1 VALVA
6 ELLPEDEPEFTD
18 LVEVLGIADAGQ
30 IPLIKSILEAEEIP
44 YLAQGENFN
53 LARNIPVRFL
63 VPKKYL
69 VQARDVLVD
78 FPLADSEILN
88 GARSIDCDHKSAT
101 KVCSNEDMQ
110 ERRSHANRFMS
121 LWRCSI

>member
-1 VALVA
+1 MYCPSCRSEYRAGFTWCKDCDVALVA

-78 FPLADSEILN
+78 FL
-88 GARSIDCDHKSAT
+88 
-101 KVCSNEDMQ
+101 
-110 ERRSHANRFMS
+110 
-121 LWRCSI
+121 